1 LTNEE
6 IADREWSQPKVMVK
20 QLLISQ
26 KQAQTSALK
35 EHLSGTR
42 CFAAERFRGA
52 ANWRLSQ
59 ATGSGGVKKRLI
71 GLTITNW
78 VGKEQRGNLD
88 KRVKFP
94 QKLFS
99 FYVSQHNTSPSSQ
112 Q

>member
-1 LTNEE
+1 LTKKE
-6 IADREWSQPKVMVK
+6 IADWERSQPKVMVRP
-20 QLLISQ
+20 LLISQ

-52 ANWRLSQ
+52 ADWRLSQ

-78 VGKEQRGNLD
+78 VGKERRGNLD
-88 KRVKFP
+88 E
-94 QKLFS
+94 S
-99 FYVSQHNTSPSSQ
+99 GD
-112 Q
+112 